1 MINLW
6 LSSSVLFVL
15 SFWLPVREP
24 GSVGAFFLLKASFYF
39 PFAQRGCC
47 CCRVTLQSNALK

>member
-24 GSVGAFFLLKASFYF
+24 GSVGAFFLLKESFYF

-47 CCRVTLQSNALK
+47 CRVTLQSNALK